1 MAGFG
6 IADALHRAN
15 PACLSFAHDFGGA
28 GHFLGLI
35 EPDPRRGANMND
47 ANGSRRGDTAI
58 LGTLLAIGL
67 ILGGWTLGAQIKATR
82 LGDRYVSVRGL
93 AERTVKS
100 DLAIWTLTFSE
111 TGDDLPSLSEKIEA
125 DQKVVLQY
133 LYQQGLQPPEITLG
147 IVSVTDNQANQY
159 ANNRKP
165 EHRYVV
171 QQYVNV
177 ETPRVDQVETAA
189 QNSVS
194 LLQKGVVLVQN
205 TAPTFK
211 FNGLNSIKPDMITE
225 ATRNARSA
233 AERFALDA
241 GSSVG
246 TIRQA
251 SQGVFS
257 ILAADSGTPADT
269 DEPTYG
275 NNADSSLMKTVR
287 VVTEVQYY
295 LGK

>member
-1 MAGFG
+1 MNDTNRTNRGEMAVLG
-6 IADALHRAN
+6 
-15 PACLSFAHDFGGA
+15 CLLAV
-28 GHFLGLI
+28 GLI
-35 EPDPRRGANMND
+35 
-47 ANGSRRGDTAI
+47 I
-58 LGTLLAIGL
+58 
-67 ILGGWTLGAQIKATR
+67 GGWALGAQIKATR

-100 DLAIWTLTFSE
+100 DLAIWTLNYTE
-111 TGDDLPSLSEKIEA
+111 AGDDLPSLYSRTEA
-125 DQKVVLQY
+125 DKKAILQF
-133 LYQQGLQPPEITLG
+133 LSQQGIQPAEITLG
-147 IVSVTDNQANQY
+147 IVSVVDNQANQY
-159 ANNRKP
+159 GGNRKA
-165 EHRYVV
+165 EHRYIV
-171 QQYVNV
+171 QQYVTV
-177 ETPRVDQVETAA
+177 QTARVDQVETAA

-194 LLQKGVVLVQN
+194 LLQKGIVLAQN
-205 TAPTFK
+205 NGGPAFK
-211 FNGLNSIKPDMITE
+211 FNSLNSIKPDMITE

-269 DEPTYG
+269 DETTYG
-275 NNADSSLMKTVR
+275 NNADASLMKTVR

>member
-1 MAGFG
+1 MLQLARIPALQ
-6 IADALHRAN
+6 IAVADSTEKMKL
-15 PACLSFAHDFGGA
+15 LGG
-28 GHFLGLI
+28 L
-35 EPDPRRGANMND
+35 PMND
-47 ANGSRRGDTAI
+47 TIRKNPRETTI
-58 LGTLLAIGL
+58 LGCLLAIGL
-67 ILGGWTLGAQIKATR
+67 IVGGWTLGAQIKATR

-93 AERTVKS
+93 AERTIKS

-111 TGDDLPSLSEKIEA
+111 TGDDLPLLSQKIQS
-125 DQKVVLQY
+125 DQKFALQY
-133 LYQQGLQPPEITLG
+133 LYQQGLQQSEITLG
-147 IVSVTDNQANQY
+147 IASVTDNQANQY

-165 EHRYVV
+165 EYRYIV

-177 ETPRVDQVETAA
+177 ETSRVDQVETAA
-189 QNSVS
+189 QNSIT
-194 LLQKGVVLVQN
+194 LLQKGIVLTQN
-205 TAPTFK
+205 TGPTFK

-257 ILAADSGTPADT
+257 ILAADSGAPADT

-275 NNADSSLMKTVR
+275 NNADASLMKTVR